1 MKNRTVIALMVLWVI
16 LLCVIFAVF
25 YLPMNNIKN
34 FIFTAKQVDNIEQRV
49 DSLEKRITFIEQ
61 KDYGN
66 NK

>member
-16 LLCVIFAVF
+16 LICVIFAVF

-61 KDYGN
+61 KNYGN